1 MFLLSLP
8 LFASIAIAI
17 IGSSLFSV
25 VLYHLVHLC
34 WGRGISPETK
44 KTADV
49 VARQIGVIHAVVI
62 GMMFTSVRVEYNQMI
77 VAIESEASALTRLY
91 NAIERHGGEELGD
104 TKKRIIE
111 YIRFVVEDQWPALRE
126 VRLEPSDREILGR
139 EVLNRVWKD
148 LDKIE
153 YMPGDVNFKRLLDQV
168 EDFRNQRL
176 FDAKGKLLPVFWYIA
191 LIGYV
196 LTLLT
201 LYFPPPSFRRC
212 ILVSFYSS
220 MVAVVL
226 LGIFVLTH
234 PYSYAAGVNPDVF
247 QWLLSASSG

>member
-8 LFASIAIAI
+8 TIVSISIASIVF
-17 IGSSLFSV
+17 SSFSV
-25 VLYHLVHLC
+25 ALYYLVHL
-34 WGRGISPETK
+34 GLTREISPETK

-49 VARQIGVIHAVVI
+49 VATRIGVIHAVVI
-62 GMMFTSVRVEYNQMI
+62 GMMFTGVRMEYNDMI

-91 NAIERHGGEELGD
+91 NAMERQGGEELSD
-104 TKKRIIE
+104 TKKQIME

-126 VRLEPSDREILGR
+126 VKLRPGDREFFGR
-139 EVLNRVWKD
+139 TALDRVWKN
-148 LDKIE
+148 LNKIE
-153 YMPGDVNFKRLLDQV
+153 HKPGDLNLKELLDQV
-168 EDFRNQRL
+168 EDYRIQRL

-201 LYFPPPSFRRC
+201 LYFPPPTLNRC
-212 ILVSFYSS
+212 LLVCFYSS

-247 QWLLSASSG
+247 QRLLDASSG

>member
-1 MFLLSLP
+1 MFLLSFP
-8 LFASIAIAI
+8 TIASISIASI
-17 IGSSLFSV
+17 VFSSFSV
-25 VLYHLVHLC
+25 ALYYLVHLSLT
-34 WGRGISPETK
+34 REISPETK

-49 VARQIGVIHAVVI
+49 VATRIGVIHAVVI
-62 GMMFTSVRVEYNQMI
+62 GMMFTSVRMEYNEMI

-91 NAIERHGGEELGD
+91 NAIERQGGEELSD
-104 TKKRIIE
+104 TKKQIME

-126 VRLEPSDREILGR
+126 MKLRPSDHELLGR
-139 EVLNRVWKD
+139 GVLNRLWKD

-153 YMPGDVNFKRLLDQV
+153 HKPGDLNLKELLDQV
-168 EDFRNQRL
+168 EDFRTQRL

-191 LIGYV
+191 LIGFV

-201 LYFPPPSFRRC
+201 LYFPPPTLNRC
-212 ILVSFYSS
+212 LLVCFYSS

-247 QWLLSASSG
+247 QWLLDASSG